1 MADKS
6 LIAAI
11 KIVSEIRRT
20 NKCNMYYRK
29 QQMLQRFG
37 AETKR
42 PYLTFGLHLGRPN
55 VR

>member
-20 NKCNMYYRK
+20 NKFNIYFRK
-29 QQMLQRFG
+29 QQMVQKFG
-37 AETKR
+37 A
-42 PYLTFGLHLGRPN
+42 
-55 VR
+55 